1 MELKLLMK
9 NKEVEVYIGNYDL
22 TWLDSSLYIK
32 YKEKEKEKEKAITLP
47 SGEIENDVG
56 TFFLATYNLSDEE
69 SEYANQVMK
78 AIADPETIKEIPFA
92 DSILTEF
99 TLKEPYLSKVIALDM
114 RM

>member
-32 YKEKEKEKEKAITLP
+32 SKDKKKAITMT
-47 SGEIENDVG
+47 SGEVENDVG
-56 TFFLATYNLSDEE
+56 TFFLATFNLSNEE
-69 SEYANQVMK
+69 TEYAIKVMK
-78 AIADPETIKEIPFA
+78 AIADPETIKEIPFGY
-92 DSILTEF
+92 STITKF
-99 TLKEPYLSKVIALDM
+99 TLKEPHLSKVVDLDM

>member
-1 MELKLLMK
+1 MELELLMK

-32 YKEKEKEKEKAITLP
+32 SKDKRKAITMT
-47 SGEIENDVG
+47 SGEIENYVG
-56 TFFLATYNLSDEE
+56 TFFLATYDLSDEE
-69 SEYANQVMK
+69 TEYANQVMK
-78 AIADPETIKEIPFA
+78 AIADPETIKEIPFGY
-92 DSILTEF
+92 STITKF